1 MIRIAVV
8 GSSSMDLVVTSAKR
22 PMTGETV
29 LGESFITVPG
39 GKGANQAVAAARL
52 GAEVSMVGCVGD
64 DVYGEIIL
72 DNLKKNHVN
81 TKYVEP
87 VTGSASGTAHITLS
101 EDDNSI
107 IVVKGAN
114 DFITPEYVEKAKKV
128 IEESDI
134 VLVQQ
139 EIPEETVEYLA
150 DLCNMLQKR
159 LLLNPAPAR
168 KLSEAVIQQASFLTP
183 NEHEFEILFDGRD
196 RTEVLT
202 EYPNKLFITEGK
214 NGVRYFD
221 GHEEKVVP
229 SFEVEAVDTT
239 GAGDTFNAA
248 FAVAVAEGKSFDE
261 SLLFANRAAS
271 ISVTKLGAQGG
282 MPKRVEVER
291 GFEA

>member
-22 PMTGETV
+22 PMAGETV

-52 GAEVSMVGCVGD
+52 GAEVTMVGCVGD

-72 DNLKKNHVN
+72 ENLKKNHVN

-101 EDDNSI
+101 EGDNSI

-150 DLCNMLQKR
+150 ELCSTLQKR
-159 LLLNPAPAR
+159 VLLNPAPAR

-282 MPKRVEVER
+282 MPQRLEVER

>member
-1 MIRIAVV
+1 MIRITVV

-22 PMTGETV
+22 PMAGETV

-52 GAEVSMVGCVGD
+52 GAQVSMVGCVGD

-72 DNLKKNHVN
+72 ENLKKNHVN
-81 TKYVEP
+81 TEYVEP

-101 EDDNSI
+101 EGDNSI

-114 DFITPEYVEKAKKV
+114 DFITPEYVKKAKKV
-128 IEESDI
+128 IQESDI

-150 DLCNMLQKR
+150 VLCNTLHKK

-168 KLSEAVIQQASFLTP
+168 KLSDAVIQQASFLTP
-183 NEHEFEILFDGRD
+183 NEHEFEILFNGRD
-196 RTEVLT
+196 RTKVLT

-221 GHEEKVVP
+221 GHKEKVVP
-229 SFEVEAVDTT
+229 SFAVEAVDTT

-248 FAVAVAEGKSFDE
+248 FAVGVAEGKSFDE
-261 SLLFANRAAS
+261 CLLFANRAAS

-282 MPKRVEVER
+282 MPQRKEVER
-291 GFEA
+291 GLA

>member
-22 PMTGETV
+22 PMAGETV

-101 EDDNSI
+101 EGDNSI

-282 MPKRVEVER
+282 MPQRVDVER

>member
-22 PMTGETV
+22 PMAGETV

-87 VTGSASGTAHITLS
+87 VTGFASGTAHITLS
-101 EDDNSI
+101 EGDNSI

-114 DFITPEYVEKAKKV
+114 DFITPEYVKKAKKV

-150 DLCNMLQKR
+150 ELCSKLQKR

-168 KLSEAVIQQASFLTP
+168 KLSEAVIQQASYLTP
-183 NEHEFEILFDGRD
+183 NEHEFEILFNGRN

-221 GHEEKVVP
+221 GNEERVVP

-261 SLLFANRAAS
+261 CLLFANRAAS

-282 MPKRVEVER
+282 MPQRIEVER

>member
-8 GSSSMDLVVTSAKR
+8 GSSSMDLVVTSGKR
-22 PMTGETV
+22 PMAGETV

-101 EDDNSI
+101 EGDNSI

-150 DLCNMLQKR
+150 DICNMLQKR

-282 MPKRVEVER
+282 MPQRLEVER

>member
-22 PMTGETV
+22 PMAGETV

-87 VTGSASGTAHITLS
+87 VTGSTSGTAHITLS
-101 EDDNSI
+101 EGDNSI

-114 DFITPEYVEKAKKV
+114 DFITPEYVQKAKKV

-139 EIPEETVEYLA
+139 EIPEETVEFLA
-150 DLCNMLQKR
+150 ELCNTLQKK

-183 NEHEFEILFDGRD
+183 NEHEFEILFNGRD
-196 RTEVLT
+196 RTKVLT

-221 GHEEKVVP
+221 GNEEKVVP
-229 SFEVEAVDTT
+229 SFVVEAVDTT

-261 SLLFANRAAS
+261 CLLFANRAAS

-282 MPKRVEVER
+282 MPQRKEVER
-291 GFEA
+291 GLEA

>member
-1 MIRIAVV
+1 
-8 GSSSMDLVVTSAKR
+8 
-22 PMTGETV
+22 
-29 LGESFITVPG
+29 
-39 GKGANQAVAAARL
+39 
-52 GAEVSMVGCVGD
+52 
-64 DVYGEIIL
+64 
-72 DNLKKNHVN
+72 
-81 TKYVEP
+81 
-87 VTGSASGTAHITLS
+87 
-101 EDDNSI
+101 
-107 IVVKGAN
+107 
-114 DFITPEYVEKAKKV
+114 
-128 IEESDI
+128 
-134 VLVQQ
+134 
-139 EIPEETVEYLA
+139 
-150 DLCNMLQKR
+150 
-159 LLLNPAPAR
+159 LNPAPAR

-282 MPKRVEVER
+282 MPQRLEVER

>member
-22 PMTGETV
+22 PMAGETV

-64 DVYGEIIL
+64 DVYGEVIL
-72 DNLKKNHVN
+72 ENLKKNHVN
-81 TKYVEP
+81 TDYVEP

-101 EDDNSI
+101 EGDNSI

-134 VLVQQ
+134 VMVQQ

-150 DLCNMLQKR
+150 DLCNTLQKR

-183 NEHEFEILFDGRD
+183 NEHEFEVLFNGRD

-202 EYPNKLFITEGK
+202 EHPNKLFITEGK

-261 SLLFANRAAS
+261 CLLFANRAAS

-282 MPKRVEVER
+282 MPQRLEVER

>member
-22 PMTGETV
+22 PMAGETV

-81 TKYVEP
+81 TKCVEP

-101 EDDNSI
+101 EGDNSI

-282 MPKRVEVER
+282 MPQRVEVER

>member
-22 PMTGETV
+22 PMAGETV

-81 TKYVEP
+81 TEYVEP

-101 EDDNSI
+101 EGDNSI

-282 MPKRVEVER
+282 MPQRVEVER

>member
-22 PMTGETV
+22 PMAGETV

-81 TKYVEP
+81 TKFVEP

-101 EDDNSI
+101 EGDNSI

-114 DFITPEYVEKAKKV
+114 DFITPEYVQKAKKV

-150 DLCNMLQKR
+150 ELCSTLQKR

-168 KLSEAVIQQASFLTP
+168 KLSEAVIKQASYLTP
-183 NEHEFEILFDGRD
+183 NEHEFEILFNGRD

-202 EYPNKLFITEGK
+202 EHPNKLFITEGK

-261 SLLFANRAAS
+261 CLLFANRAAS

-282 MPKRVEVER
+282 MPQRIEVER